1 MDLNTRIVS
10 ANVYRSGAEITRRG
24 SAELEAGT
32 QTLYVRGLSQS
43 APIDTA
49 RLFCQEGL
57 SCSDLRF
64 VDRFPNGEEDPK
76 VTELREKIDALEKH
90 IEVRE
95 LQIEMWKD
103 NGDFSKRTEQPASEV
118 QDYIDKLAERLESL
132 NKDILDSRK
141 QIDRLSKQLD
151 EVVREGVQPILAAQ
165 VTAEKAGRYSFELRY
180 FENGAWWRPVY
191 EIHSDG
197 EAPLVMR
204 MRANIRQNTYED
216 WEGTEL
222 SLLTGSPNSAGTVP
236 VLRPVYLDFRKQ
248 VAERSRSNGL
258 MGAGMMKMASAA
270 SMKDT
275 MMFEEEA
282 CIDGDAAPMMFMATA
297 QAEVEQTDTSTE
309 YKLPG
314 KRDVQ
319 KGGEGTVADIQVY
332 NIPAEYRVASVP
344 RLEQSAYLVAAVKP
358 SDLPITSAVETAVY
372 LKNNYV
378 GKVTLDPDLTKDE
391 AEITLGKS
399 ERVHVSFKEVSRKT
413 STTLLKGLAVV
424 DYVYEFAIR
433 NESGS
438 DIKLSVKD
446 QVPVSENKDIDVEVL
461 EISGA
466 DRDEKTGILTW
477 KSDLAAGSA
486 AAYTTRYKVSRPK
499 DKQISETRR

>member
-1 MDLNTRIVS
+1 MDLYTKIAS
-10 ANVYRSGAEITRRG
+10 ASVYRSGAEIIRKG
-24 SAELEAGT
+24 AADLEAGT
-32 QTLYVRGLSQS
+32 QTLYVHGLSNS
-43 APIDTA
+43 SPVDTA

-64 VDRFPNGEEDPK
+64 VDRFGGEEDPK
-76 VTELREKIDALEKH
+76 ITELRERIDALEKH
-90 IEVRE
+90 VEVRE
-95 LQIEMWKD
+95 LQVKLWKD
-103 NGDFSKRTEQPASEV
+103 NGDFSSRDQQPAAEV
-118 QDYIDKLAERLESL
+118 QEYIEKLAERLESL
-132 NKDILDSRK
+132 NKDILDTNKKINELNK
-141 QIDRLSKQLD
+141 QIDELQQS
-151 EVVREGVQPILAAQ
+151 GSQPVLAAQ
-165 VTAEKAGRYSFELRY
+165 VSAEKAGRYSFELRY

-197 EAPLVMR
+197 EGPRAMR
-204 MRANIRQNTYED
+204 MRASIRQNTYED

-236 VLRPVYLDFRKQ
+236 VLRPVYLDFRQ
-248 VAERSRSNGL
+248 PVQTRSRSNAMM
-258 MGAGMMKMASAA
+258 MGAMAKSAA
-270 SMKDT
+270 REDT
-275 MMFEEEA
+275 MVLEDGCCEEA
-282 CIDGDAAPMMFMATA
+282 EAPMMFMATGQA
-297 QAEVEQTDTSTE
+297 QVEQSETSTE

-332 NIPAEYRVASVP
+332 TIPAEYRVASVP
-344 RLEQSAYLVAAVKP
+344 RLEQSAWLVAAVKP

-399 ERVHVSFKEVSRKT
+399 ERVHVSFREVSRKT

-424 DYVYEFAIR
+424 DYVYEIAVR

-446 QVPVSENKDIDVEVL
+446 QIPVSENKDITVEEL
-461 EISGA
+461 EVSGA
-466 DRDEKTGILTW
+466 EKDEKTGILTW
-477 KSDLAAGSA
+477 RSQLAAGSTA
-486 AAYTTRYKVSRPK
+486 SYTTRYKVSRPK
-499 DKQISETRR
+499 DKTINEIRR